1 MQVPVSMSHQNT
13 LTSISYCRRIPEF
26 ESWYLVLEGSFVI
39 PNAGLFPYAFRSCL
53 SLYIG
58 IEVRNEWLRPCEK
71 TVQNMQWFLTG

>member
-1 MQVPVSMSHQNT
+1 MQVPVSMPHQNT
-13 LTSISYCRRIPEF
+13 LTYILTYLSYCKGIPEF

-71 TVQNMQWFLTG
+71 NVQSDH